1 MNKQKLINL
10 LEKSFDRRY
19 DNLQS
24 FETEEA
30 KVTIYSRVPSDD
42 ATEFVQKLF
51 KQYKEDVPQTYSYDE
66 YCFLYFITYFVTFK
80 NGNKITI
87 NISNGIIYDKNQLL
101 IAGDIQCS
109 GEESFYKSYPI
120 GVYEVFLFYQLQILE
135 SLVKRN
141 YPKFEEVV
149 KNFKDF
155 YEEE

>member
-10 LEKSFDRRY
+10 IEKSFDRRY

-24 FETEEA
+24 FETEE
-30 KVTIYSRVPSDD
+30 VTIYSRVPSDD

-80 NGNKITI
+80 NGNKTTI

-120 GVYEVFLFYQLQILE
+120 NGYEDFLSYQLQILE

-155 YEEE
+155 YEVE